1 MTISDAIKKLRVMLN
16 ADEPVQEVKNE
27 TEVTE
32 TEVKMEATA
41 TLVDGT
47 IVVTETELVPGAI
60 LYIEVEE
67 GDRPFAPEGQ
77 HETTEGLIVT
87 VGENGEIVSIEEKEE
102 TAEPVAEEASE
113 EKKEEEMVSQSFD
126 AEELLEGIASII
138 KPFQSEIEGLKNEL
152 NVLQERFNEVADAP
166 AAQPVKKNFME
177 DARAQAQIADA
188 RLAKLAQMRK
198 K

>member
-166 AAQPVKKNFME
+166 AAEPVKKNFME